1 MKGLFLFLS
10 LSILFSAID
19 CRHHRGNIIILSGG
33 GGGGHGHGGY
43 GHQQISKWLFSI
55 FCSYITQTLR
65 NS

>member
-19 CRHHRGNIIILSGG
+19 CRHHRRGNIIILGL

-43 GHQQISKWLFSI
+43 GHQQIS
-55 FCSYITQTLR
+55 
-65 NS
+65 

>member
-43 GHQQISKWLFSI
+43 GHQQISK
-55 FCSYITQTLR
+55 
-65 NS
+65 